1 MAKQIFRYP
10 PAPPVGSNTTFNNIV
25 GFQLVTGGGLTQG
38 NFEFTT
44 AIYEKV
50 NRNFD
55 LGVFSQLYNLENLN
69 IEDIEQTKKIIQKNF
84 SVYPNFDISQVTSF
98 TLYGSLQK
106 RLSASVTKII
116 SYYPA
121 ALDVR
126 NQTLSLTTGYTAIN
140 ITFDPI
146 ENLTTFDVNVPWI
159 TNPFDIDFST
169 NARRNLQV
177 RPIKVSKYRD
187 ITNNYQDFSLYFSS
201 VTTEYP
207 LVDFIPSTTLT
218 AGTITMT
225 VIGDPF
231 SGVTASTDNLI
242 IKPNTQKTAEIFQD
256 DFDEVEDFILNR
268 NSQPKYT
275 ATFQYPY
282 YDSNGDFTLKI
293 ESVTWFLDG
302 TWNLDIVS
310 SNFDNYLDKLSN
322 ISSNL
327 DEYKT
332 NLISR
337 FLTTGAFKDFDT
349 QDQKMEKILQI
360 YGRSFDE
367 VKKFIDALAN
377 MNSVNYQVGND
388 IPSQLLVNLAQ
399 TLGVNTNIS
408 PINNDQ
414 LLEAVFSTSPEI

>member
-10 PAPPVGSNTTFNNIV
+10 PAPPVGSSTAFNNIV

-116 SYYPA
+116 SYFPA

-293 ESVTWFLDG
+293 ESVTWFCISIACMFC
-302 TWNLDIVS
+302 IV
-310 SNFDNYLDKLSN
+310 KL
-322 ISSNL
+322 
-327 DEYKT
+327 
-332 NLISR
+332 
-337 FLTTGAFKDFDT
+337 
-349 QDQKMEKILQI
+349 
-360 YGRSFDE
+360 
-367 VKKFIDALAN
+367 
-377 MNSVNYQVGND
+377 VG
-388 IPSQLLVNLAQ
+388 I
-399 TLGVNTNIS
+399 IK
-408 PINNDQ
+408 
-414 LLEAVFSTSPEI
+414 